1 MQISRVKPVDD
12 ASAGFVEG
20 YGAGVYRPIAAERP
34 LIEPERSRGSVVAGL
49 AHERAAGRCEALRL
63 VAAEIIFLRSEILP
77 VRRNLRAARID
88 LDGIVAHAGIA
99 GLTQQLLNDGFRAL
113 VLAFAEL
120 VMTDL
125 AVGIDDIQGGP
136 IVVAECVPYPVV
148 AVDRDGVLDTKHL
161 ERRTNVFDVLLEPE
175 LGSVHADHHQS
186 LILVLLGPCT
196 NVRFCTLPVDA
207 GVSPEVDDEDLPA
220 QGFRRQWLRIEPGGG
235 AGERGQGALDR

>member
-49 AHERAAGRCEALRL
+49 AHHRTAGRREALRL
-63 VAAEIIFLRSEILP
+63 VAAEIIFLRSEIVP
-77 VRRNLRAARID
+77 VCRNLRAARID

-99 GLTQQLLNDGFRAL
+99 GLPQQLLNDGLRAL

-125 AVGIDDIQGGP
+125 AVRVDHIHGGP
-136 IVVAECVPYPVV
+136 VAIGEGVPYPVV
-148 AVDRDGVLDTKHL
+148 
-161 ERRTNVFDVLLEPE
+161 
-175 LGSVHADHHQS
+175 
-186 LILVLLGPCT
+186 
-196 NVRFCTLPVDA
+196 
-207 GVSPEVDDEDLPA
+207 
-220 QGFRRQWLRIEPGGG
+220 
-235 AGERGQGALDR
+235 

>member
-49 AHERAAGRCEALRL
+49 AHERTAGRCEALRL
-63 VAAEIIFLRSEILP
+63 VAAEIIFLRSEIVP
-77 VRRNLRAARID
+77 VRRNFGAARVD

-99 GLTQQLLNDGFRAL
+99 GLPQQLLNDGFRAL

-125 AVGIDDIQGGP
+125 AVGIDDIHGGP
-136 IVVAECVPYPVV
+136 IGIGECLQYRVAL
-148 AVDRDGVLDTKHL
+148 A
-161 ERRTNVFDVLLEPE
+161 
-175 LGSVHADHHQS
+175 HAN
-186 LILVLLGPCT
+186 GKP
-196 NVRFCTLPVDA
+196 
-207 GVSPEVDDEDLPA
+207 
-220 QGFRRQWLRIEPGGG
+220 LR
-235 AGERGQGALDR
+235 